1 MPPAE
6 TFKAGILAFNDNRFV
21 EALQSLAKI
30 YHPQAQHLSAI
41 SAQRLG
47 RYDEAHRFFA
57 QASKLAPN
65 DPNIANN
72 RGHFELTRGHYVDA
86 RKHFLTAL
94 KSTPSLVPAL
104 IGIAKIQAVQKNW
117 QDAIECWKVVLD
129 HDPSSRVARYGLG
142 TALLEAGFAEEAI
155 QKFRQLLTEKEA
167 PEPRFMLGRAYL
179 QRNELLDA
187 EFCFQK
193 SYESAPSEHAFMNL
207 ANLYWMRGDE
217 QRFEALTQNAPS
229 SLAHSSVQALI
240 DSGNLAEAEIAWN
253 NMFSDSATDPSAW
266 LLRAQIARQRQ
277 NAVQLASAADSA
289 LTKAP
294 DDLLALDMRIVAD
307 LMNAKPSAA
316 LKRLGPVRNR
326 APLMQHWLA
335 HEFVAKRLLEYPSPL
350 TQADPYIAV
359 YDLATPPGY
368 ANQRSFNDELADAL
382 RDLHPFSNRP
392 LNQSLRGAGT
402 QTTRDLLSQDHP
414 AIRAFVNALDEPIKQ
429 YLEEIG
435 TGDFHP
441 TSARNTGNYSFSG
454 MWSVRLRDGG
464 YHEAH
469 VHPEGW
475 ISSAYYVVVP
485 DDIENDPDKA
495 GWIEFGIP
503 PYQTNPQLP
512 AVKQIAPRVGQ
523 LVLFP
528 SFMWHNTRPLRDAC
542 ERITAPF
549 DLVPDGHGR

>member
-1 MPPAE
+1 
-6 TFKAGILAFNDNRFV
+6 
-21 EALQSLAKI
+21 
-30 YHPQAQHLSAI
+30 
-41 SAQRLG
+41 
-47 RYDEAHRFFA
+47 
-57 QASKLAPN
+57 
-65 DPNIANN
+65 
-72 RGHFELTRGHYVDA
+72 
-86 RKHFLTAL
+86 
-94 KSTPSLVPAL
+94 
-104 IGIAKIQAVQKNW
+104 
-117 QDAIECWKVVLD
+117 
-129 HDPSSRVARYGLG
+129 
-142 TALLEAGFAEEAI
+142 
-155 QKFRQLLTEKEA
+155 
-167 PEPRFMLGRAYL
+167 
-179 QRNELLDA
+179 
-187 EFCFQK
+187 
-193 SYESAPSEHAFMNL
+193 
-207 ANLYWMRGDE
+207 
-217 QRFEALTQNAPS
+217 
-229 SLAHSSVQALI
+229 
-240 DSGNLAEAEIAWN
+240 
-253 NMFSDSATDPSAW
+253 
-266 LLRAQIARQRQ
+266 
-277 NAVQLASAADSA
+277 
-289 LTKAP
+289 
-294 DDLLALDMRIVAD
+294 MRIVAD